1 MASVQ
6 REVNKD
12 KQQEQ
17 APRDVNLPAQLSA
30 ADSALLVRVV
40 EEQTQ
45 PNEDLQRA
53 AQRYRQRHS

>member
-6 REVNKD
+6 KADRKD
-12 KQQEQ
+12 KQPEPV
-17 APRDVNLPAQLSA
+17 PRDVNLPSQLSA

-40 EEQTQ
+40 EGQTQ